1 MGERWGQGQHQSR
14 TAALSLAGEIDKWLM
29 GDVLVTAQVQYDTIH
44 QSRLMLSGE
53 EILQIEMLLSQ
64 TELWIVMLA

>member
-1 MGERWGQGQHQSR
+1 
-14 TAALSLAGEIDKWLM
+14 M